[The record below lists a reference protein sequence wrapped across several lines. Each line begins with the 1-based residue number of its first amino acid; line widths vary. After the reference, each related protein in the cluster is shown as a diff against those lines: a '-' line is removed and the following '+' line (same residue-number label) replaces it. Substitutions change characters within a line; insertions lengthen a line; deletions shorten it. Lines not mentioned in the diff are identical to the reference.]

1 MHDFP
6 RNISEALEAMAARMG
21 ISLAP
26 ILIKEIGR
34 VLAEV
39 FSVDRCRILLLTTM
53 KLVAER
59 RHETLT
65 AKGINAV
72 AVGRPIRVAR
82 IERSLELPPLVAQR
96 MMAAYR
102 SLRLQFRPEHLQ
114 ALQELVAAD
123 VKQVLTPEKLSE
135 MDKRCWQR
143 SVDSALAGLS
153 RPEGTTRPPV
163 SAPSAA
169 EQPI

>member
-6 RNISEALEAMAARMG
+6 RNIREALEAIAEQMG

-26 ILIKEIGR
+26 ILVKEIGK

-39 FSVDRCRILLLTTM
+39 FSVERCRILLLTAM

-72 AVGRPIRVAR
+72 AVGRPIRDAR

-96 MMAAYR
+96 MMTAYR
-102 SLRLQFRPEHLQ
+102 SQRLQFRSEHLQ
-114 ALQELVAAD
+114 ALHELVAAD
-123 VKQVLTPEKLSE
+123 VKQALTPERLSE

-143 SVDSALAGLS
+143 SVDSALASLS
-153 RPEGTTRPPV
+153 RPEGKTHTPV
-163 SAPSAA
+163 PAPSAA